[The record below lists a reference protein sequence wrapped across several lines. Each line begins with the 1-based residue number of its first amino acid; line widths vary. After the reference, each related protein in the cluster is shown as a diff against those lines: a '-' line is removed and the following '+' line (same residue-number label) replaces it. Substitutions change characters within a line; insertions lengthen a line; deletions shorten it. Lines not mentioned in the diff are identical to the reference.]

1 MANCA
6 YLHFVSS
13 YEEAISLEW
22 IEGSKELFCKH
33 YLPLFWIIPI
43 QDQHFKKINVQDEEY
58 AEYLFVIEKNE
69 YLAAITIN
77 SIELK
82 SEAIKK
88 LSKEAY
94 EKVEEDLE
102 AWIEY
107 IKNINYSYISINLSE
122 IVGLY
127 DSDNDV
133 SELLALRNKNSFPLK
148 DYILEQLDGFMNPT
162 NLETWSENVK
172 PYLVGYDETIDQ
184 VEYKDVENLD
194 TTDNNYENKSFFSK
208 LLNKIGLCCK

>member
-69 YLAAITIN
+69 YLASYSQKWCMT
-77 SIELK
+77 
-82 SEAIKK
+82 
-88 LSKEAY
+88 
-94 EKVEEDLE
+94 
-102 AWIEY
+102 
-107 IKNINYSYISINLSE
+107 KNE
-122 IVGLY
+122 
-127 DSDNDV
+127 
-133 SELLALRNKNSFPLK
+133 R
-148 DYILEQLDGFMNPT
+148 
-162 NLETWSENVK
+162 
-172 PYLVGYDETIDQ
+172 
-184 VEYKDVENLD
+184 
-194 TTDNNYENKSFFSK
+194 
-208 LLNKIGLCCK
+208 